1 MNLIALLLALIIERL
16 TTHWLHLR
24 EAHWFDRYLEWSLRR
39 FARLRGTRVVLVALL
54 FMLLPVLPVAAVAIA
69 FAEWLSGLVYVG
81 FAAIVLVFS
90 FGPRD
95 LKEETDEY
103 RAALGRGDSA
113 GAARAARAIMEHDAR
128 QRLRAAPN
136 TVEDAVFVQA
146 NNRIFGVA
154 FWFLVAGPAGA
165 WFFRVS
171 DLMRRHAIMEHRDL
185 FAHEARGID
194 FAHAL
199 QAIHGVLAW
208 LPARL
213 LAIGYALAGS
223 FDAAFASWRAL
234 VRDRL
239 SGFFERNDELLMH
252 VGRGALGAAG
262 PRHGSD
268 ERCRAAMQLV
278 WRASLIWLVVVALL
292 VLVGQIV

>member
-1 MNLIALLLALIIERL
+1 MNLIALLLALVIERL

-24 EAHWFDRYLEWSLRR
+24 EAHWFDGYFDWTLRR
-39 FARLRGTRVVLVALL
+39 CARLRGVRVVLVALA
-54 FMLLPVLPVAAVAIA
+54 FTLLPVLPVAAVHIY
-69 FAEWLSGLVYVG
+69 FAEWLSGLVYVA

-103 RAALGRGDSA
+103 RAALARGDSA
-113 GAARAARAIMEHDAR
+113 AAARAARAIMEHDAR

-136 TVEDAVFVQA
+136 TVEDAIFVQA

-154 FWFLVAGPAGA
+154 FWFLVAGPTGA

-171 DLMRRHAIMEHRDL
+171 DLMRRHAVMEHRDL
-185 FAHEARGID
+185 FAQEARGID
-194 FAHAL
+194 FVHAL

-252 VGRGALGAAG
+252 VGRGALGAAEAA
-262 PRHGSD
+262 HGRD

-278 WRASLIWLVVVALL
+278 WRALLISLVGVSLL

>member
-1 MNLIALLLALIIERL
+1 MNLIALLLALILERL

-24 EAHWFDRYLEWSLRR
+24 EAHWFDSYFEWTLRR
-39 FARLRGTRVVLVALL
+39 FAHLRGVRVVLLALV
-54 FMLLPVLPVAAVAIA
+54 FTLLPVLPIAAIALA

-103 RAALGRGDSA
+103 RAALARGDTGA
-113 GAARAARAIMEHDAR
+113 AARAARAIMEHDAR

-136 TVEDAVFVQA
+136 TVEDAIFVQA

-165 WFFRVS
+165 WFFRVT
-171 DLMRRHAIMEHRDL
+171 DLMRRHAVMEHRDL
-185 FAHEARGID
+185 FDHESKGVD
-194 FAHAL
+194 FAHAV

-239 SGFFERNDELLMH
+239 SGFFERNDELLVH
-252 VGRGALGAAG
+252 VGRGALGTPAPQA
-262 PRHGSD
+262 SD

-278 WRASLIWLVVVALL
+278 WRASLIWLVVVSLL